1 MAYRVSFLA
10 PAHHDVICDSAFRLH
25 HLDLA
30 KLPLPFAMIMHMPT
44 CRHARMNFN
53 LCLMKWIITL
63 DIILCCL
70 YGIDRLVQASAP
82 QVAVFVESFSLHHPA
97 NNIGRPIKHVHQHSS
112 GALFGRMRLDLSKS
126 NVNARGKSAQHIH
139 IPSATSTSPE
149 NSTSTTTN
157 TKTLTNVVDEA
168 QLLLA
173 CRAYLL
179 RKHKVEWKQKKRR
192 AEAAASP
199 LNNEGY
205 FWPDPN
211 DLLYLREDPDPYNL
225 EYNETYGE
233 YYGYKRNGVRFL
245 ASQDTTYS
253 GKNYL
258 EDESIEP
265 GIERASTS
273 ANPFSTNPLYP
284 SEEHVRRSDAKLKL
298 WNNSTWKKE
307 WYRRRWEGKVAS
319 NNERVRGKQEK
330 MMRKI
335 PNAVLESPT
344 FDDMSE
350 DEVAEAIITYLSSN
364 QRKSESRKS
373 NKDKRRIEREA
384 FRRWREEVKQ
394 EARKSKVRNDQNRTV
409 EVTMKDMAQKVIPP
423 SSEDDPLSFS
433 PSVESM
439 KDIKAKRSEK
449 SRIAFQ
455 TRRANSKQAQSSSTL
470 KKVKLTKM
478 RRNDENSADE
488 VHYTD
493 LLMMMNAEEISP
505 VQALLHI
512 DFDLDHKR
520 NPNPTDVKT
529 ILKPGRLGRRRDT
542 LRRILSVC
550 FDLRGK
556 CVPPLHS
563 SDDSEDLLFVTNCK
577 IDDLGAFVLTKLRS
591 EQ

>member
-1 MAYRVSFLA
+1 MHIS
-10 PAHHDVICDSAFRLH
+10 PM
-25 HLDLA
+25 HLSSHIR
-30 KLPLPFAMIMHMPT
+30 F
-44 CRHARMNFN
+44 CW
-53 LCLMKWIITL
+53 MKWITVIG
-63 DIILCCL
+63 IALCSL
-70 YGIDRLVQASAP
+70 HGLDRLWYESSASA
-82 QVAVFVESFSLHHPA
+82 QIVFVESFSLHHQA
-97 NNIGRPIKHVHQHSS
+97 IIGRPTTSGLFRQHATGAIS
-112 GALFGRMRLDLSKS
+112 GRFMLSKS
-126 NVNARGKSAQHIH
+126 SVDASDKS
-139 IPSATSTSPE
+139 P
-149 NSTSTTTN
+149 TTTTISTENYTSSAATN
-157 TKTLTNVVDEA
+157 TLSNVVDEA

-258 EDESIEP
+258 EDETIEP
-265 GIERASTS
+265 ENERASTS
-273 ANPFSTNPLYP
+273 TNPFSTNPLYP

-307 WYRRRWEGKVAS
+307 WYKRRWEGKVAS
-319 NNERVRGKQEK
+319 SKERTRGKQEK

-335 PNAVLESPT
+335 PNDVLESPR

-350 DEVAEAIITYLSSN
+350 DEVAEAIITYLSAN
-364 QRKSESRKS
+364 QRKSDSRKS
-373 NKDKRRIEREA
+373 NKDKRRVEREA
-384 FRRWREEVKQ
+384 FRRWREEVKE
-394 EARKSKVRNDQNRTV
+394 EARKSKVSDQNIT
-409 EVTMKDMAQKVIPP
+409 VTMKDMAQKP
-423 SSEDDPLSFS
+423 SGDDPLSFS

-439 KDIKAKRSEK
+439 KELKAKRSEK

-455 TRRANSKQAQSSSTL
+455 TRIANRKQAQSSSSL

-478 RRNDENSADE
+478 RRNYETYSDDNGEEVDYADDR
-488 VHYTD
+488 HND
-493 LLMMMNAEEISP
+493 DEEISP

-512 DFDLDHKR
+512 DFDLDHNR
-520 NPNPTDVKT
+520 LPNPTDVET
-529 ILKPGRLGRRRDT
+529 VLKPGRLGRRRDT
-542 LRRILSVC
+542 LRRILSEC

-563 SDDSEDLLFVTNCK
+563 NGDSDELLFVTNCK
-577 IDDLGAFVLTKLRS
+577 IDDLGSFVLAKLS
-591 EQ
+591 EQLDIKTE